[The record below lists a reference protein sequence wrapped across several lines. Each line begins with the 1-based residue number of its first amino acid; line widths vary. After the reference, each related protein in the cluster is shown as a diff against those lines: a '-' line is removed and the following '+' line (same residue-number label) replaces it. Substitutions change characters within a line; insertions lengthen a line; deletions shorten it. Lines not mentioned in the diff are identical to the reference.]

1 MKNKTF
7 VPLIIFFL
15 TLTLVFFFLH
25 WYFTDQPGD
34 FRVLLAGNTL
44 LFLIGLISFR
54 MNTGAMRHQN
64 TQGFLRLVYGAF
76 IIKFFVLAL
85 AALTYIVIFKKMIN
99 KPALFGCVGL
109 YFIYS
114 FIEMRAVMKL
124 SKKQNA

>member
-1 MKNKTF
+1 
-7 VPLIIFFL
+7 
-15 TLTLVFFFLH
+15 
-25 WYFTDQPGD
+25 
-34 FRVLLAGNTL
+34 VLLAGNTL
-44 LFLIGLISFR
+44 LFLVGLISFR